1 MPEKWTLN
9 GEWINTCSCD
19 SGCPCLFY
27 SDPTKGYCDS
37 LDSFHITKGTYGTVK
52 LDGLNVMMLG
62 KIPGN
67 MWKGN
72 WTGALY
78 LDKRANAKQRQA
90 LETIFTGKAGGAP
103 AMLASLVGTNKGLKY
118 VGIDIDPKKI
128 KVSVPGVAEYQ
139 LKPTEG
145 GNKKKPI
152 QIANNPFAPAIEP
165 MNMGVSVKSHFS
177 DYGIEFDNTGKDGNF
192 APFKFKGP

>member
-1 MPEKWTLN
+1 MSEKWFLD
-9 GEWINTCSCD
+9 GDWINSCSCD

-27 SDPTKGYCDS
+27 SDPTTGHCDS
-37 LDSFHITKGTYGTVK
+37 MDAFHFNKGRYGKVK
-52 LDGLNVMMLG
+52 LDGLNAVMLG

-78 LDKRANAKQRQA
+78 LDKRATAEQRKA
-90 LETIFTGKAGGAP
+90 LETIFGGKVGGAP
-103 AMLASLVGTNKGLKY
+103 ALLASMVSTNKGLKY
-118 VGIDIDPKKI
+118 TDVSIDIKKI
-128 KVSVPGVAEYQ
+128 WVSVPGVLEYQ

-152 QIANNPFAPAIEP
+152 QVSNNPFAPAIDP
-165 MNMGVSVKSHFS
+165 MNMGVAVKSHYK
-177 DYGIEFDNTGKDGNF
+177 DHGIEFDNTGKDGNY
-192 APFKFKGP
+192 APFHFEGP